1 MRQVKMEFNLKPRVD
16 LWRVRMLYT
25 PALEGAMKLA
35 ASLLWIGSLAAGSL
49 LSAAPAGEEKTITGW
64 VLDSACAFTKG
75 LDKPTSRQCAL
86 ACARKGSPLVILQD
100 DGSIFWPISESMPA
114 EGQNSR
120 LLPYAGK
127 RVTATGKVYA
137 RGGSQ
142 AVAIET
148 ISAASK

>member
-1 MRQVKMEFNLKPRVD
+1 
-16 LWRVRMLYT
+16 
-25 PALEGAMKLA
+25 MKLA
-35 ASLLWIGSLAAGSL
+35 ASILLISSLAAAGL
-49 LSAAPAGEEKTITGW
+49 LSAAPAGDRKTITGW

-75 LDKPTSRQCAL
+75 LDKPISRECAL

-127 RVTATGKVYA
+127 RVTATGKVYSK
-137 RGGSQ
+137 GGSQ
-142 AVAIET
+142 ALVIES
-148 ISAASK
+148 IAAANK